1 MKILT
6 NIQTSNLGGI
16 GQTFKNLVDYASKYQ
31 KTSINFVGVRITGDH
46 NSDENNLY
54 KESQKQSNFKLI
66 SANLTYPNFSD
77 IIDTSSSV
85 DHIKTAYQPLTDV
98 FKKIIKDE
106 SPDLVLL
113 NGTYIV
119 PWCLFLAASST
130 NIPIVLHYHGIL
142 TKELSNYPKD
152 KLSLVTDMEK
162 VFDNDRL
169 LYLFP
174 SDIARKT
181 VEDEVFGHQIFKTA
195 VLPNPIPSHFFEIN
209 KTGKAKNVGY
219 VGRWSNIK
227 NPHFIESLATYNHQ
241 KGNAFNINIVT
252 NTKKAKKKIPKN
264 IKNKINFIKPMDN
277 HKLADFY
284 ASQGALISPSFFE
297 TYGNVAQEAIAS
309 GTPALIS
316 LDMGVSETYHK
327 FGLQDWIIDF
337 KSAPQV
343 YKTLKDVSGQK
354 VNPTT
359 RKKMRNYLSTQAI
372 NQKLINLLKSF

>member
-16 GQTFKNLVDYASKYQ
+16 GQTFKNLVDYASKYE

-54 KESQKQSNFKLI
+54 KESQKQSNLKLI
-66 SANLTYPNFSD
+66 SVNLTYPNFSD
-77 IIDTSSSV
+77 IIDTSTSV
-85 DHIKTAYQPLTDV
+85 DHIKNAYQSLTDV

-119 PWCLFLAASST
+119 PWCLFLAASSS

-181 VEDEVFGHQIFKTA
+181 VENEVFGHQIFKTA
-195 VLPNPIPSHFFEIN
+195 VLPNPIPGHFFEIN
-209 KTGKAKNVGY
+209 STGKAKNVGF
-219 VGRWSNIK
+219 VGRWSDIK
-227 NPHFIESLATYNHQ
+227 NPRFVESLATYNHQ
-241 KGNAFNINIVT
+241 KGDDFKINIVT
-252 NTKKAKKKIPKN
+252 DPKKAKKRTPKH
-264 IKNKINFIKPMDN
+264 IKNKVNFIKPMDN
-277 HKLADFY
+277 SKLANFY
-284 ASQGALISPSFFE
+284 ASQGSIISPSFFE

-316 LDMGVSETYHK
+316 LDMGVSETYQK

-337 KSAPQV
+337 KSASHV
-343 YKTLKDVSGQK
+343 YKILKEVSGQP
-354 VNPTT
+354 VNPII
-359 RKKMRNYLSTQAI
+359 REKMRNYLSSQSI
-372 NQKLINLLKSF
+372 NQKLVSLLRSS